1 MKRFG
6 QLGEDGGF
14 QGLGD
19 NIGWSFLIEA
29 QTRGLSPD
37 PSTLL
42 TQARVWN
49 WPHGL
54 ATQGCQCSTR
64 GCNPK
69 DISRRIRQVCKD
81 IIIGPFSVQGYLYLH
96 FSSLEYVLTEQN
108 VIAGVLITLL

>member
-54 ATQGCQCSTR
+54 ATQGCQAVT
-64 GCNPK
+64 PK
-69 DISRRIRQVCKD
+69 IFPEELGRSAK
-81 IIIGPFSVQGYLYLH
+81 
-96 FSSLEYVLTEQN
+96 
-108 VIAGVLITLL
+108 TLLLDHFQFRVICTFTSPVWGMYLLSRMSLLEF